1 MKIAVVED
9 DRFYIQLVHS
19 TLEKEGY
26 KEVHL
31 FTSAAELFNHKGGI
45 PDIVILDYKLGEIDG
60 LEVLKQI
67 KAHNE
72 ITQVIFL
79 SGQEDMKVVIESLK
93 LGAFDYIDKTDP
105 HAMVR
110 LSVMLEKMIAAR
122 TSRKDLAIRSIKN
135 WFLIY

>member
-45 PDIVILDYKLGEIDG
+45 PDIVILGYKLGEIDG

-110 LSVMLEKMIAAR
+110 LSVMLEKTIAAR